1 LCRGA
6 RDQAM
11 TDVRQSTSDAGS
23 VTMEAGPVENDAA
36 SAEAGGANEARL
48 KRLIDLGIALSAER
62 DHNVLIER
70 ILLEAKAIYDADG
83 GTLYLLKNGALNFE
97 IMRNDTMNIAM
108 GGTTG
113 VEITFPP
120 LALHDENGNPNHK
133 NVASH
138 VALSSEVVNIADA
151 YEVEEFDF
159 SGAKKFDDSTGYR
172 SKSFL
177 TVPMTNYEGDVLG
190 VLQLI
195 NARNGEDVVP
205 FGPGRQTLIEALAS
219 QAAVASDNQ
228 MLIEAQR
235 ELLESFIK
243 LIAGAIDAKSPYTG
257 GHCQRVPV
265 ITEMLAE
272 AACSA
277 TEGPY
282 QAFSLS
288 EEEMYELS
296 IAAWLHDCGKVTTP
310 EYVVDKSTKL
320 ETIYDRVE
328 TVRTRFEV
336 AKRDVEI
343 EYLKALQAEGADAD
357 ALKTSFDARTAK
369 LEDDWNFIEVANIG
383 GEFMSDEHQAR
394 IREIADMTWQ
404 NNGKTEKFLS
414 ENEVYNLCIAR
425 GTLTTEERE
434 VINNHIVMTVEM
446 LEQLP
451 FPKHLKKVPEYAGGH
466 HEKMDGTGY
475 PKGLTADEMSVP
487 ARMMAIADIFE
498 ALTASDRPYKKAK
511 TISESLK
518 IMGFMVKDAH
528 IDPDLFRL
536 FLQAD
541 IPRSYGEANLLPDQ
555 LDSWDPADYLS

>member
-1 LCRGA
+1 
-6 RDQAM
+6 M
-11 TDVRQSTSDAGS
+11 TDVQHSTLESDDVADR
-23 VTMEAGPVENDAA
+23 END
-36 SAEAGGANEARL
+36 SGDNEARL

-62 DHNVLIER
+62 DHNRLIER
-70 ILLEAKAIYDADG
+70 ILLEAKDLYDADG
-83 GTLYLLKNGALNFE
+83 GTLYLMKDGALNFE
-97 IMRNDTMNIAM
+97 IMLNDTMNIAM

-113 VEITFPP
+113 VEIPFPP
-120 LALHDENGNPNHK
+120 LALHDEDGNPNHK

-138 VALSSEVVNIADA
+138 VALSREIVNIADA
-151 YEVEEFDF
+151 YEVDRFDF
-159 SGAKKFDDSTGYR
+159 SGAKKFDASTGFR
-172 SKSFL
+172 SQSFL

-195 NARNGEDVVP
+195 NAREGGEVVP
-205 FGPGRQTLIEALAS
+205 FGTGRQALIEALAS

-228 MLIEAQR
+228 MLIDAQR

-265 ITEMLAE
+265 ITEMLAQ
-272 AACSA
+272 AACVA
-277 TEGPY
+277 EDGPY
-282 QAFSLS
+282 ETFSLS
-288 EEEMYELS
+288 EEELYELS

-336 AKRDVEI
+336 AKRDADI
-343 EYLKALQAEGADAD
+343 DYLRALQADDTDAD
-357 ALKTSFDARTAK
+357 GLKETFEARVAK
-369 LEDDWNFIEVANIG
+369 LNDDWSFLEVANIG
-383 GEFMSDEHQAR
+383 GEFMSDDHQAR
-394 IREIADMTWQ
+394 IHEIAAMTWS
-404 NNGKTEKFLS
+404 NNGETENFLS

-425 GTLTTEERE
+425 GTLTAEERE

-446 LEQLP
+446 LEELP

-475 PKGLTADEMSVP
+475 PKGLTADQMSIP

-541 IPRSYGEANLLPDQ
+541 IPRIYAEANLLPDQ
-555 LDSWDPADYLS
+555 IDTWDPADYLN

>member
-1 LCRGA
+1 
-6 RDQAM
+6 M
-11 TDVRQSTSDAGS
+11 TDVQHSTLESDDVADR
-23 VTMEAGPVENDAA
+23 END
-36 SAEAGGANEARL
+36 SGDNEARL

-62 DHNVLIER
+62 DHNRLIER
-70 ILLEAKAIYDADG
+70 ILLEAKDLYDADG
-83 GTLYLLKNGALNFE
+83 GTLYLMKDGALNFE
-97 IMRNDTMNIAM
+97 IMLNDTMNIAM

-113 VEITFPP
+113 VEIPFPP
-120 LALHDENGNPNHK
+120 LALHDEDGNPNHK

-138 VALSSEVVNIADA
+138 VALSGEIVNIADA
-151 YEVEEFDF
+151 YEVDRFDF
-159 SGAKKFDDSTGYR
+159 SGAKKFDASTGFR
-172 SKSFL
+172 SQSFL

-195 NARNGEDVVP
+195 NAREGGEVVP
-205 FGPGRQTLIEALAS
+205 FGTGRQALIEALAS

-228 MLIEAQR
+228 MLIDAQR

-265 ITEMLAE
+265 ITEMLAQ
-272 AACSA
+272 AACVA
-277 TEGPY
+277 EDGPY
-282 QAFSLS
+282 ETFSLS
-288 EEEMYELS
+288 EEELYELS

-336 AKRDVEI
+336 AKRDAEI
-343 EYLKALQAEGADAD
+343 DYLRALQADDTDAD
-357 ALKTSFDARTAK
+357 GLKETFEARVAK
-369 LEDDWNFIEVANIG
+369 LNDDWSFLEVANIG
-383 GEFMSDEHQAR
+383 GEFMSDDHQAR
-394 IREIADMTWQ
+394 IHEIAAMTWS
-404 NNGKTEKFLS
+404 NNGETENFLS

-425 GTLTTEERE
+425 GTLTAEERE

-446 LEQLP
+446 LEELP

-475 PKGLTADEMSVP
+475 PKGLTADQMSIP

-541 IPRSYGEANLLPDQ
+541 IPRIYAEANLLPDQ
-555 LDSWDPADYLS
+555 IDTWDPADYLN

>member
-1 LCRGA
+1 
-6 RDQAM
+6 M
-11 TDVRQSTSDAGS
+11 TDMQQGAVEAKGEAGS
-23 VTMEAGPVENDAA
+23 GEDSGD
-36 SAEAGGANEARL
+36 NEARL
-48 KRLIDLGIALSAER
+48 RRLIDLGIALSAER
-62 DHNVLIER
+62 DHNRLIER
-70 ILLEAKAIYDADG
+70 ILLEAKDLYDADG

-113 VEITFPP
+113 VEIPFPP
-120 LALHDENGNPNHK
+120 LALHDEEGTPNHK

-138 VALSSEVVNIADA
+138 VALSKEIVNISDA
-151 YEVEEFDF
+151 YEVETFDF
-159 SGAKKFDDSTGYR
+159 SGAKKFDQSTGYR

-195 NARNGEDVVP
+195 NARDGDEVVP
-205 FGPGRQTLIEALAS
+205 FGRGRQSLIEALAS

-228 MLIEAQR
+228 MLIDAQR

-265 ITEMLAE
+265 ITEMLAQ
-272 AACSA
+272 AACTA
-277 TEGPY
+277 EQGPY
-282 QAFSLS
+282 RDFSLS

-336 AKRDVEI
+336 AKRDAEI
-343 EYLKALQAEGADAD
+343 EYLRALQEDGADAD
-357 ALKTSFDARTAK
+357 ALKSEFEVRIAGLD
-369 LEDDWNFIEVANIG
+369 DDWSFIEMANIG

-394 IREIADMTWQ
+394 VHEIASRTWK
-404 NNGKTEKFLS
+404 NNGTTENFLS

-425 GTLTTEERE
+425 GTLTAEERE

-451 FPKHLKKVPEYAGGH
+451 FPKHLRKVPEYAGGH

-475 PKGLTADEMSVP
+475 PRGLTAEQMSLP

-536 FLQAD
+536 FLEAD
-541 IPRSYGEANLLPDQ
+541 IPRSYAEANLLPDQ
-555 LDSWDPADYLS
+555 IDAYDPADYLV

>member
-1 LCRGA
+1 
-6 RDQAM
+6 M
-11 TDVRQSTSDAGS
+11 TDVQPGTLDSD
-23 VTMEAGPVENDAA
+23 DATGQGDD
-36 SAEAGGANEARL
+36 SGDNEARL
-48 KRLIDLGIALSAER
+48 RRLIDLGIALSAER
-62 DHNVLIER
+62 DHNRLIER
-70 ILLEAKAIYDADG
+70 ILLEAKDLYDADG

-97 IMRNDTMNIAM
+97 IMRNDTMNIAI

-113 VEITFPP
+113 VDIPFPP
-120 LALHDENGNPNHK
+120 LSLHDEDGNPNHK

-138 VALSSEVVNIADA
+138 VALSREVVNIADA
-151 YEVEEFDF
+151 YEVDRFDF
-159 SGAKKFDDSTGYR
+159 SGAKKFDESTGFR
-172 SKSFL
+172 SQSFL
-177 TVPMTNYEGDVLG
+177 TVPLTNYEGDVLG

-195 NARNGEDVVP
+195 NAREGGKVVP
-205 FGPGRQTLIEALAS
+205 FGRGRQALIEALAS

-243 LIAGAIDAKSPYTG
+243 LIASAIDAKSPYTG

-272 AACSA
+272 AACVA
-277 TEGPY
+277 EDGPY
-282 QAFSLS
+282 KEFNLN
-288 EEEMYELS
+288 EEELYELS

-336 AKRDVEI
+336 AKRDAEI
-343 EYLKALQAEGADAD
+343 DYLKALQAADAD
-357 ALKTSFDARTAK
+357 PVELKATFDARIAR
-369 LEDDWNFIEVANIG
+369 LDEDWAFLEVANIG

-394 IREIADMTWQ
+394 IHEIAAMTWQ
-404 NNGKTEKFLS
+404 NNGKTENFLS

-425 GTLTTEERE
+425 GTLTAEERE

-511 TISESLK
+511 TVSESLK

-528 IDPDLFRL
+528 IDPDLFQL

-541 IPRSYGEANLLPDQ
+541 IPRTYAEANLLPDQ
-555 LDSWDPADYLS
+555 IDDWDPADYLN

>member
-1 LCRGA
+1 
-6 RDQAM
+6 M
-11 TDVRQSTSDAGS
+11 TDVQHSTLESDDVADR
-23 VTMEAGPVENDAA
+23 END
-36 SAEAGGANEARL
+36 SGDNEARL

-62 DHNVLIER
+62 DHNRLIER
-70 ILLEAKAIYDADG
+70 ILLEAKDLYDADG
-83 GTLYLLKNGALNFE
+83 GTLYLMKDGALNFE
-97 IMRNDTMNIAM
+97 IMLNDTMNIAM

-113 VEITFPP
+113 VEIPFPP
-120 LALHDENGNPNHK
+120 LALHDEDGNPNHK

-138 VALSSEVVNIADA
+138 VALSREIVNIADA
-151 YEVEEFDF
+151 YEVDRFDF
-159 SGAKKFDDSTGYR
+159 SGAKKFDASTGFR
-172 SKSFL
+172 SQSFL

-195 NARNGEDVVP
+195 NAREGGEVVP
-205 FGPGRQTLIEALAS
+205 FGTGRQALIEALAS

-228 MLIEAQR
+228 MLIDAQR

-265 ITEMLAE
+265 ITEMLAQ
-272 AACSA
+272 AACVA
-277 TEGPY
+277 EDGPY
-282 QAFSLS
+282 ETFSLS
-288 EEEMYELS
+288 EEELYELS

-336 AKRDVEI
+336 AKRDAEI
-343 EYLKALQAEGADAD
+343 DYLRALQADDTDAD
-357 ALKTSFDARTAK
+357 GLKETFEARVAK
-369 LEDDWNFIEVANIG
+369 LNDDWSFLEVANIG
-383 GEFMSDEHQAR
+383 GEFMSDDHQAR
-394 IREIADMTWQ
+394 IHEIAAMTWS
-404 NNGKTEKFLS
+404 NNGETENFLS

-425 GTLTTEERE
+425 GTLTAEERE

-446 LEQLP
+446 LEELP

-475 PKGLTADEMSVP
+475 PKGLTADQMSIP

-541 IPRSYGEANLLPDQ
+541 IPRIYAEANLLPDQ
-555 LDSWDPADYLS
+555 IDTWDPADYLN